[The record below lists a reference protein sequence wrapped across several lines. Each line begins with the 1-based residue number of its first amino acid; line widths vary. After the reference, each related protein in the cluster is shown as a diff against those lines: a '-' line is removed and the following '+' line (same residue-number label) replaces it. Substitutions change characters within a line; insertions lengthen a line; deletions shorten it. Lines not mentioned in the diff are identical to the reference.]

1 MPLFLDVPHAA
12 KPSSESFQEA
22 KQDIAKQRRFI
33 AKLPMVPLLKGT
45 QSREF
50 FVGLPVHLSLS
61 LSLSLS
67 VRQEIR
73 TTKSRLKSAGQRYEN
88 AAPGSAWL
96 RGQPAN
102 VCLPFHG

>member
-61 LSLSLS
+61 LSLCASGDPHDQEQVEVRRPALRKRRAWICMASRTACQCLS
-67 VRQEIR
+67 SI
-73 TTKSRLKSAGQRYEN
+73 S
-88 AAPGSAWL
+88 WMI
-96 RGQPAN
+96 
-102 VCLPFHG
+102 